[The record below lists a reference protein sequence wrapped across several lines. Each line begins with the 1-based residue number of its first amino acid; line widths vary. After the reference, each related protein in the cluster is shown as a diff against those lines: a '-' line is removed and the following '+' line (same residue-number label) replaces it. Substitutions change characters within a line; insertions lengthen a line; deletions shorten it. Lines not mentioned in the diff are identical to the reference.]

1 MELVKGEPLHEYLY
15 RKGTLTENQARNI
28 VIQLLD
34 AGAYMHAFNVFH
46 RDLKLENIMINDLD
60 QKVTV
65 IDYGYCC
72 HQKITQLKQGTESYY
87 APELFTS
94 GPYDGAACDVFA
106 LGVVVIE
113 LLLGC
118 C

>member
-87 APELFTS
+87 APELFT
-94 GPYDGAACDVFA
+94 
-106 LGVVVIE
+106 
-113 LLLGC
+113 
-118 C
+118 